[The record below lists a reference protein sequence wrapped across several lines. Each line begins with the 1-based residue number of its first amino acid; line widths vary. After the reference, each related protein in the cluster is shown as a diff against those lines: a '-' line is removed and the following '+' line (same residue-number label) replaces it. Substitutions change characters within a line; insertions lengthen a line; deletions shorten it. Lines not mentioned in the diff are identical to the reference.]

1 MTAKIIDG
9 KNLAAQRK
17 YELKEQV
24 LKMGKPPC
32 LAVILVGDNP
42 ASQIYVR
49 HKMKAAED
57 VGIKVFLYEKSKD
70 ITQEELITFIDELN
84 QNSGINGIIVQ
95 LPLPRH
101 IPPFE
106 VLEAIHPNK
115 DVDGLGSCNLGKL
128 FAGHQNLVPCTP
140 LACLDLIKQAR
151 SDLNGLRAVIVGRS
165 CLVGKPLGQLLL
177 GENCT
182 VTQAHSY
189 TKDLA
194 EVCREADILVVAVG
208 RPKLITAEYVKSG
221 AIVIDVGINRMPD
234 GRICGD
240 VDFESVVDVAGAIT
254 PVPGGVGPMTVY
266 MLLQNVVKVSV

>member
-9 KNLAAQRK
+9 KTLAEQRK
-17 YELKEQV
+17 KALKERV
-24 LKMGKPPC
+24 LKMEKVPC

-49 HKMKAAED
+49 HKMKAAEE
-57 VGIKVFLYEKSKD
+57 VGIKVSLYEKSKE
-70 ITQEELITFIDELN
+70 ITQEELISFIQELN
-84 QNSGINGIIVQ
+84 QNSEINGIIVQ

-106 VLEAIHPNK
+106 VLESISPDK

-128 FAGHQNLVPCTP
+128 FAGHQALVPCTP
-140 LACLDLIKQAR
+140 LACMDLIKQVR
-151 SDLNGLRAVIVGRS
+151 TDLSGLRAVIVGRS

-177 GENCT
+177 EENCT

-194 EVCREADILVVAVG
+194 TVCREADILVVAVG
-208 RPKLITAEYVKSG
+208 RPDLITAEYVKPG
-221 AIVIDVGINRMPD
+221 AIVIDVGINRMSD

-240 VDFESVVDVAGAIT
+240 VDFETVAEISGAIT